1 MHLQLLYKCQQ
12 DHEKLIVV
20 AAAIDFP
27 TQGHVIIPG
36 LRIEPH
42 KLRYDGYIKAVLHD
56 SVPVAVS
63 AKDAITAVSTCNV
76 MICHAICAVGKL
88 V

>member
-42 KLRYDGYIKAVLHD
+42 QPRDNGHIKAVLDD

-63 AKDAITAVSTCNV
+63 NKDAITAIITCDV
-76 MICHAICAVGKL
+76 MIRHAIRAVRKL